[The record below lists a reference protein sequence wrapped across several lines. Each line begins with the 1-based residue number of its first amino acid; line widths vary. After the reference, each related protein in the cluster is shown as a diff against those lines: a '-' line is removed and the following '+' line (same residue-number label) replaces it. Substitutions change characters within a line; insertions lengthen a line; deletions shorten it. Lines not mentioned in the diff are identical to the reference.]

1 MRTVVTVAAAILLL
15 ASCSRTTPTRK
26 KRQDYAAGGEGEGW
40 SPWGEWGPCSRTCG
54 GGVSFQERLCLV
66 TRSDGGDNCVG
77 PRRNYRSCN
86 IQDCPEGSKEF
97 RAEQCSQYDDVAFE
111 GRFFTWIPYL
121 GAPNRCELNCMPKG
135 ENFYYR
141 HNQKVVDGTKCGLDS
156 LDVCVDGI
164 CKGVGCDYMLG
175 SNAQED
181 KCRECGGEGDSC
193 KAVKGLFSIKNL
205 PVGYNQFLVIPATAT
220 NIRIEELRASDNFLA
235 VRNASGHYYIN
246 GGWHIDYAQP
256 FTVAGTIV
264 HYERKTEAYREPEI
278 LRALGPLTEPLYIDL
293 ITQEKNH
300 GVKYEYYIPHDI
312 QDPTQGNFTWIYGSW
327 GECSAPCGGGY
338 QLRSVSCSRGNEIA
352 FDYQCPPSLQPTN
365 NRTCNAQPCQPRWY
379 IGEWG
384 PCSKSCEGGFQ
395 TRLVFCEQA
404 LRHGIPEHVD
414 DAVCEQSISP
424 KPVFKQQC
432 NQHECPEWKVGEWS
446 QCSRVCGFGTQTR
459 EVTCV
464 APNEVNRC
472 DPESRPQTE
481 KQCNS
486 GPCQGVEWMVSEWTD
501 CTDSCEEGMSSRSLY
516 CSSQDGHLYP
526 EEMCD
531 SYRKPDKMRKCA
543 ASQECL
549 PQWHASQWSKCS
561 AECGDGV
568 QTRMVMCAALVG
580 NSLQLLQEEQCDPEG
595 RFDNM
600 RSCKVKEC
608 HAMWFAGPWSKCSQQ
623 CDGGTRRREIMC
635 FADGALVDQSNCD
648 AGNRPDDTGV
658 CNAIPCTQAEAP
670 RLATDGSGPS
680 QVIDDCGFSEFG
692 CCMDGYTPAEGPF
705 KAGCPALGCEGSE
718 FGCCPDGERPA
729 QGPDNHGCT
738 DDCTDTEHGC
748 CPDGISAATGPFNE
762 GCPDDPYSNAIIPCE
777 QTTFGCCPDGVTAA
791 FGLNPEDCEEE
802 KPCWTTEFGCCADG
816 ETPAGPRD
824 EDCPEVDICQLP
836 RDASPCSTWEEAWY
850 YDANTEA
857 CSQFWYGSCGGN
869 GNRFKSQEECQN
881 ACELHKVNPK
891 EVICVQPA
899 DPGPCNGAFRN
910 WYYEQSAQECRDF
923 VYGGC
928 QGNQNRFSSLKDC
941 VDLCGGDASIICDL
955 PRAPGSCQGSIPRWY
970 FDREEGRCTKFLY
983 GGCRGNENRFESFQ
997 DCQSTCGG
1005 PEVTEVTNNEVLE
1018 DVTQSPIFS
1027 DGSGLP
1033 DETNP
1038 FYEYEDDLFQP
1049 VPTAVYEDTNV
1060 CTLPMK
1066 IGPCRMSKRRWYYD
1080 SFTKL
1085 CTEFIY
1091 GGCRGNANNFDTLQQ
1106 CRQACGATGAGDLT
1120 IYVTDAPPA
1129 LQGSRDD
1136 SDVELLCGSSEWG
1149 CCQDGIT
1156 FALGPDK
1163 VEGCQAINEL
1173 GEILGPNIINTRPG
1187 STVTLSCHAE
1197 SDLPLTT
1204 TWSSRTHTDFLQ
1216 SPRFRDLAGGVLEV
1230 VQVEP
1235 ADSGTYTCLVSNG
1248 FSTPRTKDIQLNVQV
1263 PAVITPDQTNYMSR
1277 VGETTRLDCRAE
1289 GIPTPQVIWEKS
1301 GVLLPGDVPRIFQLP
1316 NNSLEIEDTSM
1327 SDAGEYTCTAN
1338 NGVGD
1343 LQKRLV
1349 YLDVDVGLEITT
1361 RPKNATI
1368 VEGETLILIC
1378 RALGTPTPQVSWLKE
1393 EGPLPEDRTQF
1404 VANGDLQISPVAME
1418 DSGRYTCIVSNG
1430 RAAITS
1436 SAWVT
1441 VEEQQIP
1448 ETCVDNVELA
1458 NCELIAKFG
1467 FCDNNDY
1474 YKQFCCLSCA
1484 RYSRQRRKP
1493 GDIP

>member
-1 MRTVVTVAAAILLL
+1 MRTVVNVAAVILLL
-15 ASCSRTTPTRK
+15 ASCGRTTPTRK
-26 KRQDYAAGGEGEGW
+26 KRQNYGATGEGEGW

-77 PRRNYRSCN
+77 PRKNYRSCN
-86 IQDCPEGSKEF
+86 IQDCPEGSKDF

-141 HNQKVVDGTKCGLDS
+141 HEQKVVDGTKCDLDS

-181 KCRECGGEGDSC
+181 KCRECGGDGGSC
-193 KAVKGLFSIKNL
+193 KAVKGLFSIRNL

-220 NIRIEELRASDNFLA
+220 NIRIEELKASDNFLA

-264 HYERKTEAYREPEI
+264 HYERKTEAYRDPEVI
-278 LRALGPLTEPLYIDL
+278 RALGPITEPLYIDL

-300 GVKYEYYIPHDI
+300 GVKYEYYIPHNI

-327 GECSAPCGGGY
+327 GECSTSCGGGY

-352 FDYQCPPSLQPTN
+352 FDYQCPPSQQPPN
-365 NRTCNAQPCQPRWY
+365 NRTCNSQPCPPRWY
-379 IGEWG
+379 IGDWG

-404 LRHGIPEHVD
+404 LRDVIPEHVD
-414 DAVCEQSISP
+414 DGVCEESIRP

-446 QCSRVCGFGTQTR
+446 ECSRVCGIGTKTR

-472 DPESRPQTE
+472 NPESKPPTE
-481 KQCNS
+481 KSCNS

-501 CTDSCEEGMSSRSLY
+501 CTDSCDEGMSSRSLY
-516 CSSQDGHLYP
+516 CSSRDGHLYP

-531 SYRKPDKMRKCA
+531 AYRKPDKMRKCA
-543 ASQECL
+543 AAQECL

-580 NSLQLLQEEQCDPEG
+580 NSLQLLQEEQCSQEG

-608 HAMWFAGPWSKCSQQ
+608 HAMWYAGPWSKCSQQ

-635 FADGALVDQSNCD
+635 FADGALVNQSNCD
-648 AGNRPDDTGV
+648 AGNKPEDTGI
-658 CNAIPCTQAEAP
+658 CNLIPCTQAEAP
-670 RLATDGSGPS
+670 RLGTDGSGPS

-692 CCMDGYTPAEGPF
+692 CCMDGYTAAEGPF
-705 KAGCPALGCEGSE
+705 KAGCPPLGCEGSE

-729 QGPDNHGCT
+729 QGPDYHGCT

-748 CPDGISAATGPFNE
+748 CPDGISAASGPFNE
-762 GCPDDPYSNAIIPCE
+762 GCPYDPYSNAIIPCE
-777 QTTFGCCPDGVTAA
+777 WTTFGCCPDGVTEAS
-791 FGLNPEDCEEE
+791 GLNHQGCGEE
-802 KPCWTTEFGCCADG
+802 KPCWTTEFGCCSDG
-816 ETPAGPRD
+816 ETPAGPQG
-824 EDCPEVDICQLP
+824 EDCPEVDVCQLP
-836 RDASPCSTWEEAWY
+836 RDAGPCSQWEEAWY
-850 YDANTEA
+850 YDANTKS
-857 CSQFWYGSCGGN
+857 CTQFWYGSCGGN
-869 GNRFKSQEECQN
+869 GNRYKSQEECQN
-881 ACELHKVNPK
+881 TCELLKVNPK

-899 DPGPCNGAFRN
+899 DPGPCFGAFRN
-910 WYYEQSAQECRDF
+910 WHYDQSAQECREF

-928 QGNQNRFSSLKDC
+928 QGNQNRFSSLRDC

-955 PRAPGSCQGSIPRWY
+955 PRAPGSCHGSIPRWY

-1027 DGSGLP
+1027 DGSGSA
-1033 DETNP
+1033 DENNP

-1049 VPTAVYEDTNV
+1049 VPTVVYDDTNV
-1060 CTLPMK
+1060 CNLPMK

-1106 CRQACGATGAGDLT
+1106 CRQACGPAASAGDLT
-1120 IYVTDAPPA
+1120 IYVTDAPPSI
-1129 LQGSRDD
+1129 QGSRDD

-1163 VEGCQAINEL
+1163 EGCRAINEL

-1235 ADSGTYTCLVSNG
+1235 ADSGTYTCLVTNG
-1248 FSTPRTKDIQLNVQV
+1248 FSTPRTKDIQLNVLV
-1263 PAVITPDQTNYMSR
+1263 PTVIIPDQTNYVSR

-1289 GIPTPQVIWEKS
+1289 GIPTPQVIWEKG
-1301 GVLLPGDVPRIFQLP
+1301 GVLLPGDVPRMFQLP
-1316 NNSLEIEDTSM
+1316 NNSLEIEDASM
-1327 SDAGEYTCTAN
+1327 SDSGEYTCTAN

-1349 YLDVDVGLEITT
+1349 YLDVDVGLEITI

-1368 VEGETLILIC
+1368 VDGETLILIC
-1378 RALGTPTPQVSWLKE
+1378 RASGTPSPQVSWLKE
-1393 EGPLPEDRTQF
+1393 EGPLPEDRTQL
-1404 VANGDLQISPVAME
+1404 VANGDLQISPVAMQ

-1441 VEEQQIP
+1441 VEEQQIS
-1448 ETCVDNVELA
+1448 ETCVDNAELA

-1493 GDIP
+1493 GEVP